1 MPRGRINHPLTIR
14 LPSRRGSVSLSEYS
28 CSLEEGHGSDRA
40 CHPTERSSSHHPGR
54 LLVCDPGLSDRPGR
68 DRGLCERARGRPLSD
83 AVGEFG
89 ASLCAGL
96 EAMGV
101 GPSLCADEMGRTAL
115 GYSLFLLVAAV
126 MLGLLTIEP
135 ATLSTFVRMAI
146 EERAG
151 RRTPPPGSDRTGR
164 SL

>member
-1 MPRGRINHPLTIR
+1 
-14 LPSRRGSVSLSEYS
+14 
-28 CSLEEGHGSDRA
+28 
-40 CHPTERSSSHHPGR
+40 
-54 LLVCDPGLSDRPGR
+54 
-68 DRGLCERARGRPLSD
+68 LSD